1 MTSGLWTSVY
11 GGGLRRALGFDP
23 PLIDA
28 GVLPQLAGD
37 LDRIDAGPL
46 PPSSLVASAMHRAM
60 MDTAQRHG
68 EFIAGLAAECAR
80 LQITKMMRVRRPATA
95 DEAWLLGD
103 RAKVLPVAITSWCGN
118 SEDLVLP

>member
-1 MTSGLWTSVY
+1 LCSSICGSSW
-11 GGGLRRALGFDP
+11 RRALGLYP

-28 GVLPQLAGD
+28 GVFPQLAGHP
-37 LDRIDAGPL
+37 DRIDAGRL
-46 PPSSLVASAMHRAM
+46 PPSSLVAGAMHRAM
-60 MDTAQRHG
+60 MNPTERYG
-68 EFIAGLAAECAR
+68 EFIAGFAAERAR